1 MYIIFKYITDRI
13 IIIETKFLNNIFQYR
28 YVFFKCSLNI
38 PLIVHTENVDFLS
51 SVWSIR
57 YKLTQ

>member
-38 PLIVHTENVDFLS
+38 PFIIHTENVWIFCLLS
-51 SVWSIR
+51 EAIDTS
-57 YKLTQ
+57 